1 MRTEEEIQ
9 EAKEKRRAYMRDYKR
24 KQYAKDKDNI
34 NCKQKIY
41 YHKKTNPGLKT
52 EALKT
57 FTVMQH
63 EFTKVYCNMEYPDVL
78 KEYLQSYF
86 VTWRKSDQNTLIH

>member
-63 EFTKVYCNMEYPDVL
+63 EFTKVYCNMEKIRSEHPDTL
-78 KEYLQSYF
+78 KEYLQSY
-86 VTWRKSDQNTLIH
+86 VAEL